1 MQPLPTLH
9 VVRESGIGIYRCW
22 GTGIYNSATGPCDLG
37 LLRGYQRELREL
49 GGKKEPLRERKKKK
63 DFGGMPIADSGHS
76 FIYFFL
82 SFICSINIHFMP
94 TMFLVLCE
102 IAAGKRFV
110 DDFTK
115 QPTVC
120 QALC

>member
-1 MQPLPTLH
+1 M
-9 VVRESGIGIYRCW
+9 VRKSVIGVCRW
-22 GTGIYNSATGPCDLG
+22 RGTGIYNAATDPYDLG

-49 GGKKEPLRERKKKK
+49 GGKKEPLRAKKKKKK
-63 DFGGMPIADSGHS
+63 DFGGMPTADSGQR

-94 TMFLVLCE
+94 TMCLVLRE

>member
-49 GGKKEPLRERKKKK
+49 GGKKEPLREREKKKGFWR
-63 DFGGMPIADSGHS
+63 DAHCRQRTQLYLFFS
-76 FIYFFL
+76 FIHLFYQY
-82 SFICSINIHFMP
+82 SFHAYYVP
-94 TMFLVLCE
+94 GAV
-102 IAAGKRFV
+102 
-110 DDFTK
+110 
-115 QPTVC
+115 
-120 QALC
+120 